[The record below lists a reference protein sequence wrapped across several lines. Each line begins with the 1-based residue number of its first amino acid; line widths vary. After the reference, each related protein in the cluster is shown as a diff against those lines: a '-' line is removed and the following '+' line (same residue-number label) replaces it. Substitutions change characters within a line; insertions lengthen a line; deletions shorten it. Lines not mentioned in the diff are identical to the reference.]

1 MVMAGGPVSKKSE
14 TYTQCALARK
24 SASQVA
30 WIPTKFANKGNYIK
44 LKQDD
49 GSWEDGWLVQETY
62 TVQNAKYLIEHGQ
75 DYKNTRK
82 ASDI

>member
-1 MVMAGGPVSKKSE
+1 MGKKNE

-24 SASQVA
+24 STVEVS
-30 WIPTKFANKGNYIK
+30 WIPTKFANKGKYVK
-44 LKQDD
+44 FKQGD

-62 TVQNAKYLIEHGQ
+62 TVQDAKYLIAHGQ